1 MSALSLR
8 LPTSLHEQLRT
19 FAEQEGVSIN
29 QFIML
34 AIAEK
39 MASIATE
46 DYLQQRAKQGSRE
59 KLLAVLAKAPNVEPE
74 EADRLPA

>member
-1 MSALSLR
+1 MLCSCEHTCVVDSTGQLAMSVITGR
-8 LPTSLHEQLRT
+8 
-19 FAEQEGVSIN
+19 IYY

-39 MASIATE
+39 MASMATE
-46 DYLQQRAKQGSRE
+46 DYLEQRAKQGSRE
-59 KLLAVLAKAPNVEPE
+59 KLLAVLAKAPHVEPE